1 MWRLVAGVGR
11 DGAVGGERPRNSAL
25 TLHGGGQGFE
35 SPRLHFE
42 NTLLCRINLR
52 SRISAWMLAVRSF
65 VRRTR
70 ADSDES
76 RMNQITH
83 SLTSLRLDSGQR
95 KP

>member
-1 MWRLVAGVGR
+1 MSVAMVQSEANAHG
-11 DGAVGGERPRNSAL
+11 NSAL
-25 TLHGGGQGFE
+25 TLHSGGQGFD
-35 SPRLHFE
+35 SPLLHFE

-83 SLTSLRLDSGQR
+83 SLTSIRLDSGQR